1 MTLWKTHSMGQG
13 KGPNGKGD
21 DNSVA
26 KGRHSCEDERKCI
39 PANSQISGLI
49 SNDEL
54 LGEMFPR
61 FGRVCPQSC

>member
-1 MTLWKTHSMGQG
+1 MVQG

-21 DNSVA
+21 DNLVA

-49 SNDEL
+49 SNDDIT
-54 LGEMFPR
+54 GEK
-61 FGRVCPQSC
+61 VS